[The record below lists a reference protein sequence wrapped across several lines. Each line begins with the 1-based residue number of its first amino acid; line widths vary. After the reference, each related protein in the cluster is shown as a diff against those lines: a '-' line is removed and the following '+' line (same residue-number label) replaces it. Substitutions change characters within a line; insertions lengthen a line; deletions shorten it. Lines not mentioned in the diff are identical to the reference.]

1 MNPLKNIYL
10 SLGSNQGDPFENLQ
24 VATNHIFNK
33 IGSIEKISPIYST
46 PPWGFEGNDFLNC
59 AIHAKTRLNPLTLL
73 QSCLFIEK
81 EMGRVRQ
88 RKNGNTSYEDRVI
101 DIDIIFYED
110 DVLEEEAL
118 HIPHPLMQERN
129 FVLRPLNDIAARVK
143 HPIFNK
149 EVQQLLQESGDTA
162 SADKINRWLKNPQAA
177 YDFGK
182 LDFLTIEGNIGAGKT
197 TLSTMIAEDFD
208 GKLILE
214 RFKDNPFLPKFY
226 KDQSRYAFAL
236 EMSFLADRYQQLLDD
251 LGQYD
256 LFKDFMISDYDS
268 HKSLIFAKV
277 TLNEDEYNLYKK
289 LHGMMYKEIQKPDLY
304 IYLHQDTERLLA
316 NIKKRGREYE
326 KDINADYLE
335 KINAGYMSYMRS
347 KAGDKVKIIDVSRL
361 NFVESREDYLSI
373 LNSILQEG

>member
-1 MNPLKNIYL
+1 
-10 SLGSNQGDPFENLQ
+10 
-24 VATNHIFNK
+24 
-33 IGSIEKISPIYST
+33 
-46 PPWGFEGNDFLNC
+46 
-59 AIHAKTRLNPLTLL
+59 
-73 QSCLFIEK
+73 
-81 EMGRVRQ
+81 MGRVRQ

>member
-1 MNPLKNIYL
+1 L
-10 SLGSNQGDPFENLQ
+10 SGRNRLIQTDKSPTQPQVMCHILGLILQ
-24 VATNHIFNK
+24 
-33 IGSIEKISPIYST
+33 
-46 PPWGFEGNDFLNC
+46 
-59 AIHAKTRLNPLTLL
+59 
-73 QSCLFIEK
+73 
-81 EMGRVRQ
+81 
-88 RKNGNTSYEDRVI
+88 
-101 DIDIIFYED
+101 
-110 DVLEEEAL
+110 
-118 HIPHPLMQERN
+118 
-129 FVLRPLNDIAARVK
+129 
-143 HPIFNK
+143 
-149 EVQQLLQESGDTA
+149 TA
-162 SADKINRWLKNPQAA
+162 PK
-177 YDFGK
+177 
-182 LDFLTIEGNIGAGKT
+182 
-197 TLSTMIAEDFD
+197 DFD